1 MRTESPRGRLRW
13 LWPVAWMAVLFG
25 LSSIPGAAVPEVPL
39 SFADKLVHGG
49 LYAVLGA
56 LLWRALAAGGTSK
69 GNGARALLLA
79 WLLSVSY
86 GASDELHQRYVPGRT
101 PDVRDLAADATGA
114 LAGIITARW
123 LGRRRQRGERTRER
137 GGEA

>member
-1 MRTESPRGRLRW
+1 
-13 LWPVAWMAVLFG
+13 MAVLFA

-39 SFADKLVHGG
+39 SFADKLVHIG

-56 LLWRALAAGGTSK
+56 LLWRALAAGGSRK
-69 GNGARALLLA
+69 GNSGARALLLA
-79 WLLSVSY
+79 WLLSVLY

-114 LAGIITARW
+114 LAGIFTARW
-123 LGRRRQRGERTRER
+123 LARRRQRGERTRTA
-137 GGEA
+137 GGET